1 MEEGGIV
8 VFGGGGIVGWTVVLP
23 ASADSGEVG
32 FCWVGVGETEMGLV
46 GGELEAARGWC
57 GLLLR
62 LRGPPELEPG
72 VTASK
77 AEPSPEPGKLYGEK
91 RCAFRLCSG
100 EDGE

>member
-1 MEEGGIV
+1 MFTFVGGS
-8 VFGGGGIVGWTVVLP
+8 GGGGIVGWVTEALP

-72 VTASK
+72 VTASN

-91 RCAFRLCSG
+91 RCAFKL
-100 EDGE
+100 